1 MGAAAGIGYR
11 CRVMWVA
18 VSVSLGFAG
27 LAVLS
32 WAAFKVW
39 LGVRRFGREL
49 ERTRRRLEP
58 RQAALRDE
66 LSRVEEARPSQTPD
80 EGVRS
85 A

>member
-1 MGAAAGIGYR
+1 
-11 CRVMWVA
+11 MWVA

-27 LAVLS
+27 LAVLA
-32 WAAFKVW
+32 WCAFKVW

-58 RQAALRDE
+58 KQSALRDE
-66 LSRVEEARPSQTPD
+66 LSRLDESRSSQTPG

>member
-1 MGAAAGIGYR
+1 
-11 CRVMWVA
+11 MWVA

-27 LAVLS
+27 LAVLA
-32 WAAFKVW
+32 WCAFKVW

-58 RQAALRDE
+58 KRSALRDE
-66 LSRVEEARPSQTPD
+66 LSRLDESRSSQTSG